1 MKGFLWSKKK
11 SSSKES
17 SNNEK
22 SSRHSKRLSS
32 TSSSSASLTNLSQS
46 NTTTTTTAET
56 LTHVLRDRSS
66 SSNLSSVSVNRQSH
80 ISKHSIKSNP
90 NHVQNDQMKRQS
102 SLEYSQHHSTM
113 HKHTSTDTSKNVY
126 GSDGHARSA
135 RSILSNHLT
144 LSSNHGKDD
153 TESII
158 SDDIATVSTI
168 SNDDHS
174 HNHSRHHISKEDIK
188 APILSPTNSASIPI
202 KKFNTQTSTLVNDP
216 VSKGRR
222 DTMTRML
229 TQLNDENFDN
239 TTFKVGWVNRSH
251 GQVLA
256 QTQSQMTHSPS
267 TQQIRERKMSH
278 RESVLFG
285 ADMLAQLNGLENE
298 SGTNNR
304 DSMRL
309 DNMKNNSQID
319 SQTMIP
325 DYRIYRAELKGC
337 LLNLYK
343 DGLGNNIR
351 SFDPTAIAPE
361 NTTQKTSINGDDTS
375 NTTLTHDYDKRSTIS
390 ATKYSINENSSRR
403 GTETDIKEHI
413 DPKAIIPTEIKYLS
427 EKYPHPNLK
436 LDKEGR
442 IIGGNIESL
451 CHAVLFLPMSSGKH
465 SSNTNKKQRN
475 IVNLLLL
482 LPLVDY
488 FIKFITMFNQ
498 YGLTFTKHKMKLT
511 TNSVQYYNITNEMDD
526 QLTERLA
533 LVVKTILDIMPGFLL
548 DEQIFQG
555 TIALLNTISLHN
567 DEISNNLKISIANRH
582 NEITSLTSYIKLNG
596 KTKIAQTK
604 EDIRNNTLLN
614 NILNYKNFLDIDTGK
629 FANEVHSVNLEFD
642 KVWTPREDYSLLYS
656 SKYINQDILG
666 LNPLVFNNTEN
677 LHFLGRLLVHHLF
690 PLDKSSIT
698 PKMRAKILRKWVQLG
713 CKFEHLGDMV
723 SWLAIATVICS
734 VPVLRLFKSWQFVSD
749 TTLKIIFKDWVPTI
763 VQLERRQASSK
774 STSSVFILAP
784 PNLADPFIR
793 ENVIS
798 YFGDLIIYAD
808 DLSQNIKFKYLE
820 KKINRTK
827 NAFHKWQQRLDT
839 VNAGSK
845 KSKQTTSIEKIDPAT
860 SSVYQFWRYCSSQ
873 KPINVEGLMQMSLQ
887 YEPPV
892 VDPHLYSEINSRR
905 SPLLTGSYLP
915 ILFNELLPN
924 YNLFPKASLI
934 GAAGSTVNKT
944 PAIPVRS
951 SARMSTTQT
960 TIGKSES
967 SMNLREVQGTNN
979 NNSDTNQ
986 ITGIGNIDGP
996 TIKELAQRQSTK
1008 QILMKSIRD
1017 MFNIDTDLFHVS
1029 DDLVF
1034 KSNVEKDIKSRPT
1047 SMVLESPR
1055 KFSQQSFG
1063 NNSSRDSHDLNRLS
1077 KTLENMNFF
1086 EGIGNEADT
1095 FKESV
1100 IDVVLKSASLD
1111 RILDLLVLTA
1121 NVFSKLVD
1129 TKDLESYFQHKSRGV
1144 NSSEE
1149 NKNTNSM
1156 GLLDYAFV
1164 KLVLDDDIFTE
1175 TFFDSYRSFTTTTN
1189 VLENLGKRYIGA
1201 KSCAVTITSMLD
1213 SGMDPKNNK
1222 EGMKFPDWNTKVEEE
1237 MNINFV
1243 YLAKIQ
1249 IGGAEAI
1256 YHLVQN
1262 HYSDFADDS
1271 KCNSIFFDILKVMEK
1286 EVTYEW
1292 PLRLQT
1298 TKDKNPEQYEDVNA
1312 LVDKLLQLFQKTK
1325 STYQK
1330 ELYRPV
1336 GINRTQRKI
1345 TEILGSFKSFSYDE
1359 LQSLLNSKHLDD
1371 TLLSQFHSLKYDNY
1385 EGILE
1390 WIQNLNVFVA
1400 EKMQLINKR
1409 DWISVYQILE
1419 LESLKSLTTF
1429 YNYPLNIISS
1439 NLVNSTS
1446 THLKDL
1452 EILNIFTWL
1461 STLVVSDT
1469 QTKTQSA
1476 LIEKLPNSI
1485 QIIIK
1490 LHKSIVSFFKV
1501 EITNPKINIE
1511 QRNNI
1516 CAVLIQ
1522 MLNFSR
1528 TKNATLDLF
1537 ESVDVIDPHALSAHI
1552 PSFIETAIS
1561 NVIISPESRLFEQSW
1576 KLAYSLL
1583 SDGKEPYN
1591 GNLKS
1596 ICHILDGIDKKHMKA
1611 FISLDNVFDT
1621 KVSTLTPC
1629 PGWFISRL
1637 LEISQFVPNMSI
1649 SNTRLINFDKRRF
1662 VHNIIAN
1669 ISVLIPADLK
1679 KLTNKCGYVLMN
1691 DFADTDS
1698 TFRKTCKELA
1708 ISEARVTKYQECG
1721 VFNDILVSE
1730 VDKIKREQVK
1740 LDSLKTQEKDAIQSN
1755 KLQQDASRQKIRALS
1770 TVSYQSSNSHGSNN
1784 HPSINGG
1791 ISTSGTISRNSRN
1804 SVSNAGTRASISGAS
1819 QPTQSSGVSKKL
1831 GGFFRRPFSIA
1842 GFNTSMSNYS
1852 LNGSLSQDLGSK
1864 KVIESYLLP
1873 DLSNQVM
1880 NESKPTLCLKTFDI
1894 KSILEIMNHRNI
1906 PAYAYS
1912 FKVIMQDNHEY
1923 TIQTTSSEDLHEWI
1937 KMLKASKRYS
1947 FHSRKFK
1954 GKTSNK
1960 VFGVPLEDI
1969 CAREGTVIPTIIV
1982 KLLEEIELRGLD
1994 EVGLYRIPGSVG
2006 SINAL
2011 KKAFDEEGATHNSF
2025 TLEDD
2030 RWFEI
2035 NAIAGCFKMYL
2046 RELPDSLFS
2055 NEKVN
2060 DFTKLALSYRAEEIS
2075 RDVYRNNMITLL
2087 NQLPVCYYQTMRR
2100 IVLHLNKVHQ
2110 HVSNNRMDASNLAI
2124 VFSMSFIDQED
2135 LSNSMGPTLGA
2146 VQSILQDFIKD
2157 PSDFFIEKK

>member
-11 SSSKES
+11 SSSNKS

-22 SSRHSKRLSS
+22 SSRHSKRSSS
-32 TSSSSASLTNLSQS
+32 TSSSSASFTNLSQS
-46 NTTTTTTAET
+46 NTTTTTAET

-66 SSNLSSVSVNRQSH
+66 SSNLSSVSLKRQSH
-80 ISKHSIKSNP
+80 LSKHSIKSNS
-90 NHVQNDQMKRQS
+90 NHGQPDSIKRQS
-102 SLEYSQHHSTM
+102 SLEYGQHHANM
-113 HKHTSTDTSKNVY
+113 QKHPSNDTSKKIY
-126 GSDGHARSA
+126 GTDGHARST

-153 TESII
+153 TDSII

-174 HNHSRHHISKEDIK
+174 HSRHHISKEDIK
-188 APILSPTNSASIPI
+188 APILSPTSSACIPV
-202 KKFNTQTSTLVNDP
+202 KKINTQPNTLINETA
-216 VSKGRR
+216 SKGRR

-229 TQLNDENFDN
+229 TQLNDDNFDN

-251 GQVLA
+251 GQILA
-256 QTQSQMTHSPS
+256 QTQSQMTHSAS
-267 TQQIRERKMSH
+267 TQHMRERKMSH
-278 RESVLFG
+278 RESVVFG

-309 DNMKNNSQID
+309 ENTKNSTLLD

-337 LLNLYK
+337 LLNLYR

-361 NTTQKTSINGDDTS
+361 NTTLKTTINGDDNS

-390 ATKYSINENSSRR
+390 ATKYSINENSTRD
-403 GTETDIKEHI
+403 TETDIKEHI
-413 DPKAIIPTEIKYLS
+413 DPKTTVPTEIRYLS

-442 IIGGNIESL
+442 IVGGNIESL
-451 CHAVLFLPMSSGKH
+451 CHAVLFSPMSSGKH
-465 SSNTNKKQRN
+465 SSSTNKKQRN
-475 IVNLLLL
+475 IVSILLL

-511 TNSVQYYNITNEMDD
+511 TTSVQHYNITNEMDD

-533 LVVKTILDIMPGFLL
+533 LVVKTILDIMPSFLL

-567 DEISNNLKISIANRH
+567 DEISNNLKIAIANRH
-582 NEITSLTSYIKLNG
+582 NEITSLTSYVKFNE
-596 KTKIAQTK
+596 KSKNAQTK

-629 FANEVHSVNLEFD
+629 FANEVHSINLEFD
-642 KVWTPREDYSLLYS
+642 KIWTPREDYSLLYS

-698 PKMRAKILRKWVQLG
+698 PKMRAKLLRKWVQLG

-793 ENVIS
+793 DNVIS

-839 VNAGSK
+839 VNENSK
-845 KSKQTTSIEKIDPAT
+845 KSGQTITTEKIDPTA
-860 SSVYQFWRYCSSQ
+860 SSVYQFWRYCASQ
-873 KPINVEGLMQMSLQ
+873 KAINVEGLMQMSLQ

-924 YNLFPKASLI
+924 YNLFPKTSLI
-934 GAAGSTVNKT
+934 GAAGPTVNKT

-951 SARMSTTQT
+951 SARVSTTLT

-967 SMNLREVQGTNN
+967 LMNLSGLHGNHSN

-996 TIKELAQRQSTK
+996 TIKELVQRQSTK

-1029 DDLVF
+1029 DDIVF

-1063 NNSSRDSHDLNRLS
+1063 NNLTRDSHDMNRLS
-1077 KTLENMNFF
+1077 KTLEHMNLF
-1086 EGIGNEADT
+1086 EGIGNESDT

-1100 IDVVLKSASLD
+1100 IDVVLKSASLE

-1144 NSSEE
+1144 NNSED
-1149 NKNTNSM
+1149 NKKTNSM
-1156 GLLDYAFV
+1156 GLLDYAFI

-1201 KSCAVTITSMLD
+1201 KSCAITITSMLD
-1213 SGMDPKNNK
+1213 SDMDPKNNK
-1222 EGMKFPDWNTKVEEE
+1222 DSMKFPDWNTKVNEE
-1237 MNINFV
+1237 MDVNFV

-1249 IGGAEAI
+1249 IGAAEAI

-1271 KCNSIFFDILKVMEK
+1271 KCNLIFFDILKVMEK

-1292 PLRLQT
+1292 PLRLQNM
-1298 TKDKNPEQYEDVNA
+1298 KENNPGQYEDVNA

-1371 TLLSQFHSLKYDNY
+1371 ILLSEFHDLKYDSY
-1385 EGILE
+1385 ESIIS
-1390 WIQNLNVFVA
+1390 WIQDINMFVA
-1400 EKMQLINKR
+1400 EKMQLIVKR

-1439 NLVNSTS
+1439 NLVNSTT

-1461 STLVVSDT
+1461 STLVVSDA
-1469 QTKTQSA
+1469 QTKDQSA
-1476 LIEKLPNSI
+1476 LIEKLPNSV

-1490 LHKSIVSFFKV
+1490 LHMSIVSFFKV

-1537 ESVDVIDPHALSAHI
+1537 ESVDVIDSNALSAHV

-1561 NVIISPESRLFEQSW
+1561 NVIISPESRFFEQSW
-1576 KLAYSLL
+1576 KAAYSIL
-1583 SDGKEPYN
+1583 SDRKELYN

-1596 ICHILDGIDKKHMKA
+1596 ICQVLDGIDKKHMKA
-1611 FISLDNVFDT
+1611 FISLDNVFDS

-1669 ISVLIPADLK
+1669 ISVLIPVDLK
-1679 KLTNKCGYVLMN
+1679 KLSNKCGYVLMN
-1691 DFADTDS
+1691 DFADPDN
-1698 TFRKTCKELA
+1698 TFRKSCKELA

-1721 VFNDILVSE
+1721 VFNDILISE
-1730 VDKIKREQVK
+1730 VEKIKREQVK
-1740 LDSLKTQEKDAIQSN
+1740 LDSLKTQERDAIQSN

-1770 TVSYQSSNSHGSNN
+1770 TISYQSSNSHGSSN
-1784 HPSINGG
+1784 HLATNGG
-1791 ISTSGTISRNSRN
+1791 ISTSGMISRNSRN
-1804 SVSNAGTRASISGAS
+1804 SISNAGSRISANGAT
-1819 QPTQSSGVSKKL
+1819 QPLQSSGVSKKL
-1831 GGFFRRPFSIA
+1831 GVFFRRPFSIA

-1852 LNGSLSQDLGSK
+1852 LNSSLSQDLGSK

-1906 PAYAYS
+1906 SAYAYS

-1923 TIQTTSSEDLHEWI
+1923 TIQTTSSEDLYEWI
-1937 KMLKASKRYS
+1937 KMIKASKRYS

-2011 KKAFDEEGATHNSF
+2011 KKAFDDEGATNNSF

-2060 DFTKLALSYRAEEIS
+2060 NFTNLALSYRAEEIS

-2157 PSDFFIEKK
+2157 PSDFFIEKN

>member
-11 SSSKES
+11 SSTSKP
-17 SNNEK
+17 SNNER
-22 SSRHSKRLSS
+22 SSRNSKRSSS
-32 TSSSSASLTNLSQS
+32 TSSSSASITNLSQS
-46 NTTTTTTAET
+46 NSNSTTTET
-56 LTHVLRDRSS
+56 LRHVLREKSS
-66 SSNLSSVSVNRQSH
+66 SSNLSSISLNRQSH
-80 ISKHSIKSNP
+80 ISKHSIKSNST
-90 NHVQNDQMKRQS
+90 HVQPDQIKRQS
-102 SLEYSQHHSTM
+102 SLEYNQHHSNT
-113 HKHTSTDTSKNVY
+113 HKHTSIDTSMKVY
-126 GSDGHARSA
+126 GSDGHARST
-135 RSILSNHLT
+135 RSILSNHLN

-153 TESII
+153 IESVV

-168 SNDDHS
+168 SNDD

-188 APILSPTNSASIPI
+188 APVLSPIASAPLPSKNFSAQSTTLI
-202 KKFNTQTSTLVNDP
+202 NETSP
-216 VSKGRR
+216 KGRR
-222 DTMTRML
+222 DTMTRMF
-229 TQLNDENFDN
+229 THLNDDNFDS
-239 TTFKVGWVNRSH
+239 TTFKVGWINRSH

-256 QTQSQMTHSPS
+256 QTHNQMIHSPS
-267 TQQIRERKMSH
+267 TQQIRDRKMSH

-285 ADMLAQLNGLENE
+285 ADMLAQLNGFENK

-304 DSMRL
+304 DSMRS
-309 DNMKNNSQID
+309 DNVRNSTLMD
-319 SQTMIP
+319 SQTMVP

-351 SFDPTAIAPE
+351 SFDPTAVAPE
-361 NTTQKTSINGDDTS
+361 NTAQKTVDNRE
-375 NTTLTHDYDKRSTIS
+375 NTNDYDKRSTIS
-390 ATKYSINENSSRR
+390 AAKYSISESSTRR
-403 GTETDIKEHI
+403 GTDIDIKEHI
-413 DPKAIIPTEIKYLS
+413 DPKAILATEIKYLS
-427 EKYPHPNLK
+427 EKYPHPSLK
-436 LDKEGR
+436 LDKEHR
-442 IIGGNIESL
+442 IIGGDTESL
-451 CHAVLFLPMSSGKH
+451 CHAVLFSPMSSGKH
-465 SSNTNKKQRN
+465 GSNTNKKQRN

-511 TNSVQYYNITNEMDD
+511 ANSAQYYNITNEMDD

-548 DEQIFQG
+548 DEKIFQA

-582 NEITSLTSYIKLNG
+582 NEITSLTSYIKLNE
-596 KTKIAQTK
+596 KSKNQFNK
-604 EDIRNNTLLN
+604 ENIRNNPLLN
-614 NILNYKNFLDIDTGK
+614 NILNYKKFLDIDAGK
-629 FANEVHSVNLEFD
+629 FANEVHSINLEFD

-656 SKYINQDILG
+656 SKYINQDILS

-677 LHFLGRLLVHHLF
+677 LHFLGRLLVYQLF
-690 PLDKSSIT
+690 PSDKSSIT
-698 PKMRAKILRKWVQLG
+698 PKLRAKILRKWVQLG

-784 PNLADPFIR
+784 PNLTDPFIR
-793 ENVIS
+793 DNVIS

-808 DLSQNIKFKYLE
+808 DLSQSIKFKYLE

-839 VNAGSK
+839 VNESSK
-845 KSKQTTSIEKIDPAT
+845 NPKRTISTEKIDPDT
-860 SSVYQFWRYCSSQ
+860 SSVYQFWRYSMAQ
-873 KPINVEGLMQMSLQ
+873 KPISIESLMQMSLQ
-887 YEPPV
+887 YEPSL
-892 VDPHLYSEINSRR
+892 VDPHLYSEVNSRR

-915 ILFNELLPN
+915 ILFNELLPS
-924 YNLFPKASLI
+924 YSLFPKASLI
-934 GAAGSTVNKT
+934 GAAGPTANKT
-944 PAIPVRS
+944 PAIPARS
-951 SARMSTTQT
+951 SARMSTTLT

-967 SMNLREVQGTNN
+967 LMNLSGAQG
-979 NNSDTNQ
+979 NNSNNDTNQ

-1008 QILMKSIRD
+1008 QMLMKSIRD

-1034 KSNVEKDIKSRPT
+1034 KSNIEKDIKSRPT

-1063 NNSSRDSHDLNRLS
+1063 NNSSRDSHDMNRLS

-1086 EGIGNEADT
+1086 DGIGSESDT

-1100 IDVVLKSASLD
+1100 IDVVLKSASLE

-1129 TKDLESYFQHKSRGV
+1129 TKDLESYFQHKDRGV
-1144 NSSEE
+1144 NNFEG
-1149 NKNTNSM
+1149 NKKTNSM

-1164 KLVLDDDIFTE
+1164 KLILDDDIFTE

-1201 KSCAVTITSMLD
+1201 KSCAVTITAMLD
-1213 SGMDPKNNK
+1213 SGEDPKNSK
-1222 EGMKFPDWNTKVEEE
+1222 DGIKFPDWSTKVDEE
-1237 MNINFV
+1237 MDINLI

-1249 IGGAEAI
+1249 IGAAEAI

-1262 HYSDFADDS
+1262 HYSDFVDDS

-1286 EVTYEW
+1286 EVTHEW
-1292 PLRLQT
+1292 PLMLQN
-1298 TKDKNPEQYEDVNA
+1298 TKEKNPEQYEDVNA
-1312 LVDKLLQLFQKTK
+1312 LVDKLIQLFQKTK

-1336 GINRTQRKI
+1336 GINKTQRKI
-1345 TEILGSFKSFSYDE
+1345 TEILESFKLFSYDE
-1359 LQSLLNSKHLDD
+1359 LQSLLNSKHLDNS
-1371 TLLSQFHSLKYDNY
+1371 LLSQFHSLKYNEY
-1385 EGILE
+1385 ECILD
-1390 WIQNLNVFVA
+1390 WMQDLNVFIA
-1400 EKMQLINKR
+1400 EKMQLIDKR

-1429 YNYPLNIISS
+1429 YNYPLNILSS

-1446 THLKDL
+1446 TQLKDL

-1461 STLVVSDT
+1461 STLVVFDT
-1469 QTKTQSA
+1469 QTKSQSS
-1476 LIEKLPNSI
+1476 LIEKLPNSV

-1490 LHKSIVSFFKV
+1490 LHRSVVSFFKV

-1516 CAVLIQ
+1516 CAVLVQ
-1522 MLNFSR
+1522 MLNFAR

-1537 ESVDVIDPHALSAHI
+1537 ESVDTSDPHTLSAHI
-1552 PSFIETAIS
+1552 PSFIESAICDAI
-1561 NVIISPESRLFEQSW
+1561 VSPDSRLFEQNW
-1576 KLAYSLL
+1576 KSAYSML
-1583 SDGKEPYN
+1583 SDGQEPYS

-1611 FISLDNVFDT
+1611 FISLDNVFDS
-1621 KVSTLTPC
+1621 KLSTLTPC

-1669 ISVLIPADLK
+1669 ITVLIPTDMK
-1679 KLTNKCGYVLMN
+1679 KLANKCGYALMN
-1691 DFADTDS
+1691 EFADSDN
-1698 TFRKTCKELA
+1698 TFRKACKELA
-1708 ISEARVTKYQECG
+1708 MSEARITKYQECG
-1721 VFNDILVSE
+1721 VFNDILISE

-1740 LDSLKTQEKDAIQSN
+1740 LDSLKIQEKDAIHST
-1755 KLQQDASRQKIRALS
+1755 KLQQDASRQKVRALS
-1770 TVSYQSSNSHGSNN
+1770 TASYQSSNSHTHSNN
-1784 HPSINGG
+1784 QVANG

-1804 SVSNAGTRASISGAS
+1804 SISNVNTRTSVSGPS
-1819 QPTQSSGVSKKL
+1819 QPAQSGGVSKKL

-1852 LNGSLSQDLGSK
+1852 LNSSLSQDVGSK

-1873 DLSNQVM
+1873 DLSNQVI
-1880 NESKPTLCLKTFDI
+1880 NESKPSLCLKTFDI

-1912 FKVIMQDNHEY
+1912 FKIIMQDNHEY
-1923 TIQTTSSEDLHEWI
+1923 TIQATSSEDLHDWI
-1937 KMLKASKRYS
+1937 KMIKASKRYS

-1969 CAREGTVIPTIIV
+1969 CAREGTVIPTIII

-2055 NEKVN
+2055 NEKVS
-2060 DFTKLALSYRAEEIS
+2060 DFTKLALSYKAEEIS
-2075 RDVYRNNMITLL
+2075 RDVYRSNMITLL

-2157 PSDFFIEKK
+2157 PSNFFIEKK